1 MPFSL
6 TCACGARLEI
16 DDKFAGQAL
25 TCPDCQR
32 PLQTPGGPEPV
43 RRTSWLALTSILL
56 ALVGAFTIIGTVL
69 AIVLGVL
76 ALVQMVGR
84 SDRLAG
90 RGYAI
95 AGIVLGVLFT
105 GGTLFA
111 LTSVELF
118 GLSAMMN
125 DAYWQGKL
133 DYSGPLEIKQS
144 RQGFAITRPS
154 DKWGV
159 YQSISADHVA
169 EDLLIVRPDEDAVVL
184 CFADQIGRDAGMER
198 CRERVM
204 QILRGEKFGLF
215 ISSRRSAFPPQ
226 VSEET
231 PTRPPTKDGVD
242 RIEIPVNKKVGSEDK
257 RFLVLIL
264 KRRNDDMMYVAVAG
278 TRRNQFS
285 KIEPELRQA
294 LDSFRILDR
303 LGRD

>member
-32 PLQTPGGPEPV
+32 PLQAPSGPEPT
-43 RRTSWLALTSILL
+43 RRTSWLALTSIVL
-56 ALVGAFTIIGTVL
+56 ALVGAFTILGTVL
-69 AIVLGVL
+69 AIVIGVL

-90 RGYAI
+90 RGYAV

-105 GGTLFA
+105 GGTLFTI
-111 LTSVELF
+111 TSVELF
-118 GLSAMMN
+118 GLSAMMS

-133 DYSGPLEIKQS
+133 DYSGPMEIK
-144 RQGFAITRPS
+144 RREGFAISRPS
-154 DKWGV
+154 EKWGV
-159 YQSISADHVA
+159 YQSTSTDHVW
-169 EDLLIVRPDEDAVVL
+169 EDLLIVRPDEDAVIL
-184 CFADQIGRDAGMER
+184 CFAEQIGRDAGMEK
-198 CRERVM
+198 CRERVI

-215 ISSRRSAFPPQ
+215 TSTRRIASAPQ
-226 VSEET
+226 VTEGT
-231 PTRPPTKDGVD
+231 PTRPAPKDGVE

-257 RFLVLIL
+257 SFIVLIL
-264 KRRNDDMMYVAVAG
+264 KKRNDDTMYVAVAG
-278 TRRNQFS
+278 TRRSQLS
-285 KIEPELRQA
+285 RIEPELRQA

-303 LGRD
+303 VGRD